1 LRGVYAVLSAVN
13 RVLTLIATL
22 TWQTLATVTAA
33 AAAAASVAEAKL
45 ASAVAERREAETVK
59 AALLTR
65 LRKLETDAH
74 RCFAQMEAMQ
84 QQQQQQQ
91 QQASQGPPHEAGA
104 EAEVDQPPLTP
115 LARSIDSALK
125 LAMGARA
132 KPHTPKRT
140 NTHVRFEDE
149 GDEGAYELH
158 LSIAQDET

>member
-1 LRGVYAVLSAVN
+1 MRGVYAVLSAVN

-91 QQASQGPPHEAGA
+91 QHEAGA
-104 EAEVDQPPLTP
+104 EAEVDHPPLTP